1 MANNPQKQNP
11 QNPQALPEHV
21 VLDISGNQPAVA
33 EQVQHTNGAQAQQAF
48 QQSVQQG
55 QPQPVQKPFNP
66 ATLDPAALDFYASI
80 AQEKNPQLANALR
93 AQKYDNTYAGGF
105 KRTMSHRITIG
116 DVLIV
121 SGVVVGVILLWEG
134 IAYKFDMPRFGLFD
148 PTDPVKAMA
157 KK

>member
-11 QNPQALPEHV
+11 QTMPEHV
-21 VLDISGNQPAVA
+21 VLDISNQQPQAA
-33 EQVQHTNGAQAQQAF
+33 EQVQHTNGAQAQAAF
-48 QQSVQQG
+48 QQSAQQG
-55 QPQPVQKPFNP
+55 QPQQPAQKPFDP
-66 ATLDPAALDFYASI
+66 ASLDPSALEFYAITAEQSGRQ
-80 AQEKNPQLANALR
+80 ALANALR

-121 SGVVVGVILLWEG
+121 SGVVVGVVLLWEG

-148 PTDPVKAMA
+148 PTDPIKSMA